1 MDLHLPGWLQSLGAL
16 LFLALLIRLY
26 KTPTE
31 WAAWLASGLLLAAC
45 LLGFHWIFISLH
57 TYGEMP
63 AIVAGMATVLLASYV
78 AGYGLLAGWLVRRY
92 PLPPLAIAGLI
103 TLLEWIRGALFTGFP
118 WLNWGYQQ
126 IDSLLA
132 GFAPWVGVYGVVFVT
147 ALSAAWL
154 AQGLPR
160 PLLATV
166 FLHLAGGV
174 AGTIPLTQPTGLPLQ
189 AALVQTAIPQQ
200 MKFDPAHALASEQ
213 TVLSLAA
220 VAADPGSRLDLIVL
234 PETALIR
241 PWNQVSSGTQEALH
255 RITQRSGAS
264 VITGIPLQDAR
275 GWTNSAIALSAADP
289 VGQYAARY
297 DKHHLVPFGEFI
309 PFGFRW
315 FVDLMNMPLG
325 DFRRGEPVQPPFMVS
340 DQRVGV
346 NICFEDLFGEEII
359 RPLSPTRSDR
369 DQPTILLNISNLA
382 WFGNTRA
389 LHQHLQIARMRSL
402 ETGRPSL
409 RATNTG
415 MTAAIDE
422 KGRVLSQLA
431 PQEADLLIAQVQG
444 MTGTTPYARF
454 GNLPALGLA
463 LLAIAASLMLVGL
476 RRSN

>member
-1 MDLHLPGWLQSLGAL
+1 MDLHLPGWLQSLGSL

-31 WAAWLASGLLLAAC
+31 WAGWLASGLLLMAS

-57 TYGEMP
+57 TYGQMP
-63 AIVAGMATVLLASYV
+63 AIIAGFATLLLAFYV
-78 AGYGLLAGWLVRRY
+78 ASYGLLAGWLVRRFQ
-92 PLPPLAIAGLI
+92 LLPLATAGLI
-103 TLLEWIRGALFTGFP
+103 TLLEWVRGVLFTGFP

-132 GFAPWVGVYGVVFVT
+132 GFAPWLGVYGVVFVT

-166 FLHLAGGV
+166 FLHLAGGI

-213 TVLSLAA
+213 SVLSLAA

-241 PWNQVSSGTQEALH
+241 PWNQVSASTQEALN
-255 RITQRSGAS
+255 RIAQRSGAT
-264 VITGIPLQDAR
+264 VITGIPLHDAR
-275 GWTNSAIALSAADP
+275 GWTNSAIALSGADP
-289 VGQYAARY
+289 VGQYTSRY

-309 PFGFRW
+309 PLGFRW
-315 FVDLMNMPLG
+315 FVDLMDMPLG
-325 DFRRGEPVQPPFMVS
+325 DFRRGEAVQPPFMVS
-340 DQRVGV
+340 DQRIGL

-359 RPLSPTRSDR
+359 RPLAADRAER

-389 LHQHLQIARMRSL
+389 LDQHLQIARMRSL

-422 KGRVLSQLA
+422 KGRVLARLT
-431 PQEADLLIAQVQG
+431 PQDADLLIAQVQG
-444 MTGTTPYARF
+444 MSGSTPYIRF
-454 GNLPALGLA
+454 GNLIALA
-463 LLAIAASLMLVGL
+463 LAVLSVATSLMLVGL
-476 RRSN
+476 RRSG